1 MIPPLPDKKC
11 SLFALSTLG
20 HLLYSDVF
28 EGEEM
33 MQVPAQSGRWSCQ
46 HFLLFPHNCFF
57 HSIFSPPHDNPS
69 DEFVFLLVELII
81 TLALFFSLP
90 RTGDDYFAR
99 STSAL
104 HLFLHRL
111 FTLSC

>member
-1 MIPPLPDKKC
+1 MIPPFPVKKC

-33 MQVPAQSGRWSCQ
+33 MQVPAQSGRWSCR

-69 DEFVFLLVELII
+69 DEFVFLLELII
-81 TLALFFSLP
+81 TLAFFFPCPELATTILP
-90 RTGDDYFAR
+90 GQHPL
-99 STSAL
+99 STC
-104 HLFLHRL
+104 F
-111 FTLSC
+111 FTVSSP